1 MVFLSTWLTLIPSPL
16 LVFQSPEGQSWEGPF
31 FYGIKTYKRDVLNHL
46 NWTHSLFQ
54 WNNIWYLVTINFV
67 LYDVNIVNISL
78 CAHRAADYCPIVAS
92 LSSQYYSWST
102 SDSSLQPSPIIIPLS
117 SVTPW
122 ELSVGTAISEIKN
135 KPLHYFF
142 CLAATGG
149 GRKPPGCHRLNH
161 LLSCQVT
168 LPQPRSLHSDHCS
181 VMFSPGFN
189 ESREKTLH
197 RIHF

>member
-1 MVFLSTWLTLIPSPL
+1 MVFLSTWLTLISSPL
-16 LVFQSPEGQSWEGPF
+16 LVFQSPEGQSGEGPF

-142 CLAATGG
+142 WLAATGEAG
-149 GRKPPGCHRLNH
+149 SH
-161 LLSCQVT
+161 QVAT
-168 LPQPRSLHSDHCS
+168 
-181 VMFSPGFN
+181 G
-189 ESREKTLH
+189 
-197 RIHF
+197 